1 MSGCSGSLGGVDR
14 GEREQ
19 AIAFID
25 LAYARR
31 RYDSLANARHNM
43 SGSAD
48 RQSPAEILVEGLG
61 KIEDA
66 QKIKAAFPYLPH
78 AAVSILLRG
87 LQAEGIKDVDA
98 WL

>member
-1 MSGCSGSLGGVDR
+1 
-14 GEREQ
+14 
-19 AIAFID
+19 
-25 LAYARR
+25 
-31 RYDSLANARHNM
+31 M

-48 RQSPAEILVEGLG
+48 RQSPADILIEGLG

-66 QKIKAAFPYLPH
+66 RKIKAAFPYLPE

-98 WL
+98 WLSQ